1 MGLIG
6 SKRIGNQM
14 EKFDAESLEQEKDQ
28 DEEIV
33 GQSEDSIFSI
43 EEIRIE
49 ELAVDG
55 ICGVY

>member
-1 MGLIG
+1 
-6 SKRIGNQM
+6 M
-14 EKFDAESLEQEKDQ
+14 EKFEVESLEQEKGRN
-28 DEEIV
+28 EEIV
-33 GQSEDSIFSI
+33 GQSEDEIFSI